1 MFQINNKKERKKEPV
16 QSCYKRTRVFYYITG
31 LQMWKGA
38 YSKAT
43 LFLFHCASGMPKDL

>member
-16 QSCYKRTRVFYYITG
+16 QSCYKRTRVYYITG

>member
-16 QSCYKRTRVFYYITG
+16 QSRYKRTRVYCITG

-38 YSKAT
+38 HNKAT
-43 LFLFHCASGMPKDL
+43 LFLFHCASGMSKDL